1 MVDSWR
7 SRLPL
12 PLGQIVA
19 TPAALTALV
28 LADENPF
35 PYIVRHAT
43 GDFGDVD
50 AEDAQLNRDAIMNGD
65 RVLSAYTL
73 SSGEKIWII
82 TEADRSVTTILLP
95 SDY

>member
-12 PLGQIVA
+12 SLGQVVA
-19 TPAALTALV
+19 TPAAIGCLIEAG
-28 LADENPF
+28 ENPF
-35 PYIVRHAT
+35 QYLVRHAS

-50 AEDAQLNRDAIMNGD
+50 AEDAQLNRDAIVNGD

-73 SSGEKIWII
+73 SSGERIWII

>member
-12 PLGQIVA
+12 PLGRIVA
-19 TPAALTALV
+19 TTAAVTALV
-28 LADENPF
+28 LADETPF
-35 PYIVRHAT
+35 LYLVRHAS

-50 AEDAQLNRDAIMNGD
+50 AEDAQLNRDAIVNGD

-73 SSGEKIWII
+73 SSGERIWII
-82 TEADRSVTTILLP
+82 TEADRSITTILLP